1 MIDVGRLNKRI
12 IFKKYTE
19 TENESGQTVQGL
31 ADYKT
36 IWASVEPL
44 TGKEYLE
51 AEREA
56 NTQNYK
62 IYTRYF
68 SDLRDVNLIINYQGR
83 KFTIQS
89 VIDYRENHEML
100 LFMCTERI
108 GEDIV

>member
-1 MIDVGRLNKRI
+1 MIDIGSLNKRI
-12 IFKKYTE
+12 TFKRYTE
-19 TENESGQTVQGL
+19 SENEWGQTVQSL
-31 ADYKT
+31 TDYRT

-44 TGKEYLE
+44 TGKEYLDAQRNVNE
-51 AEREA
+51 
-56 NTQNYK
+56 QIFK

-68 SDLRDVNLIINYQGR
+68 KDLRDVNLIINYQGR

-108 GEDIV
+108 GETFE